1 MVNNLLLNHKLEIKS
16 DILGILSA
24 KNLQEI
30 NRFKNVKPYLNWFAI
45 KLDDWKL
52 AILLTLLIPVTR
64 CASHNTNLPSNCIKS
79 RTVEETLPSRDFIL
93 K

>member
-30 NRFKNVKPYLNWFAI
+30 NRFKSVKPYLN
-45 KLDDWKL
+45 
-52 AILLTLLIPVTR
+52 
-64 CASHNTNLPSNCIKS
+64 
-79 RTVEETLPSRDFIL
+79 
-93 K
+93 